1 MEAWGGRVG
10 VVKRSNKRVSRTR
23 MTQLL
28 RTLLDASTL
37 FALAT
42 VTPSGK
48 AHINTAY
55 FAWMSDFRLV
65 WLSATEAR
73 HSRNLSVNSSVA
85 AAIFDSNQVW
95 GNPDRGLQVFGTAAE
110 ARGELLTLADSAY
123 RDRFAGTRP
132 DLLPYRF
139 YVLTPRK
146 VKLFD
151 ERELGAGV
159 FVTARIGRGG
169 TLDWER
175 TEVYDTREGDLSL
188 GY

>member
-1 MEAWGGRVG
+1 MPL
-10 VVKRSNKRVSRTR
+10 VKRSGRRVSRTR

-28 RTLLDASTL
+28 RSLLDASTL

-55 FAWMSDFRLV
+55 FAWTPDFRLS
-65 WLSATEAR
+65 WLSAPEAR
-73 HSRNLSVNSSVA
+73 HSRNLRTNASA
-85 AAIFDSNQVW
+85 AASVFDSNQVW
-95 GNPDRGLQVFGTAAE
+95 GNPDRGVQVFGTAAE
-110 ARGELLTLADSAY
+110 ARGELLTLADNAY
-123 RDRFAGTRP
+123 RERFEGTRP

-139 YVLTPRK
+139 YVLTPGK

-151 ERELGAGV
+151 ERELGPGV
-159 FVTARIGRGG
+159 FVAARVRRGG

-175 TEVYDTREGDLSL
+175 TEVYATREYELSL